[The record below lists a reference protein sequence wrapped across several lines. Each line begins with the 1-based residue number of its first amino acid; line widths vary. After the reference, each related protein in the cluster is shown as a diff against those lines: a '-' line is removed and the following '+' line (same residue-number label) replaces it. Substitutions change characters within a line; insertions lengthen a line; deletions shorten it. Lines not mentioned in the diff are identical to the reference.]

1 MSDRRGTSLL
11 AEVDAVEAREQLIER
26 IRRGD
31 EPAFD
36 RLFRLCYQ
44 PLVRFARRY
53 LDSHPDAE
61 EAVIDALVHLW
72 DLGDTWSV
80 RGPLSLH
87 LLSVVRNR
95 ALNARKAAAVVSRRY
110 TRVELEERDHG
121 LRLAGAPEANA
132 EASALSIQARR
143 IFDALPPR
151 SREIFLMLRRD
162 AMSVREVAAVLGV
175 APSTVQTQI
184 TRVVAAFR
192 RGLSLGD

>member
-1 MSDRRGTSLL
+1 MSFLTEADA
-11 AEVDAVEAREQLIER
+11 AEEREQLVER

-31 EPAFD
+31 EAAFD

-53 LDSHPDAE
+53 LESRHDAE
-61 EAVIDALVHLW
+61 DVVTDALVHLW
-72 DLGDTWSV
+72 DLGEDWSV
-80 RGPLSLH
+80 RGPLGVH

-95 ALNARKAAAVVSRRY
+95 ALNARKAAAVASRRQ
-110 TRVELEERDHG
+110 TRVELEERDTG
-121 LRLAGAPEANA
+121 PRFADAPGADADV
-132 EASALSIQARR
+132 STLSVQARR
-143 IFDALPPR
+143 IFDTLPPR
-151 SREIFLMLRRD
+151 SQEIFLMLRRD
-162 AMSVREVAAVLGV
+162 AMSVRDVAAVLGV